1 MKFTLKLTP
10 LLLLVT
16 LAAAQNSSTAP
27 AQIQT
32 LDVLR
37 VGADL
42 KIEITLSQPVQPG
55 VMLANHPDRLV
66 LDFPNTSS
74 DARQQRKDVNEGGVK
89 VIRFGLNSTSPLVTR
104 LIIDLDEYRPHAI
117 ATQGNKIIVTIPLI
131 DKVANHRAR
140 KGALLR

>member
-16 LAAAQNSSTAP
+16 LAAAQNSTTPP
-27 AQIQT
+27 AEIQT
-32 LDVLR
+32 LNVVR

-66 LDFPNTSS
+66 LDFPNTSCA
-74 DARQQRKDVNEGGVK
+74 ARQQRKDVNEGGVK
-89 VIRFGLNSTSPLVTR
+89 AVRFGLNSTSPLA
-104 LIIDLDEYRPHAI
+104 P
-117 ATQGNKIIVTIPLI
+117 ATLWP
-131 DKVANHRAR
+131 
-140 KGALLR
+140 

>member
-16 LAAAQNSSTAP
+16 LAAAQNSTSEP
-27 AQIQT
+27 AEIQT

-42 KIEITLSQPVQPG
+42 KIEITLSKPVQPG

-74 DARQQRKDVNEGGVK
+74 DAHQQREDVNEGGVK
-89 VIRFGLNSTSPLVTR
+89 AIPVWIEQHQPTG
-104 LIIDLDEYRPHAI
+104 HAI
-117 ATQGNKIIVTIPLI
+117 DN
-131 DKVANHRAR
+131 
-140 KGALLR
+140 